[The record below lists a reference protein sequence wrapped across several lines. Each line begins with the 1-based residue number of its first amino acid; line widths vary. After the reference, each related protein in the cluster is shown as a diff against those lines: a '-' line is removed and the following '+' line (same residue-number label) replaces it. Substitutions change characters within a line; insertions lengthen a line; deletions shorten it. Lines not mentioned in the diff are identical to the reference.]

1 MTDQTL
7 TLIHNTM
14 DAQLGRTGYPD
25 AFPALP
31 PVPASRYFDPGFA
44 QLERTHLWNKT
55 WLLAGLETELP
66 GAGSYVLFE
75 KLDNSVII
83 SRGKDNKIRAFHN
96 VCRHRAS
103 ALLLEPKGKAMRFVC
118 PYHAWGYDLEGR
130 LKSVPDQ
137 HDFACL
143 DKSERGLIPVRC
155 ETWRGLIFINFDDA
169 AKPLGDFMAPV
180 ARETDGYP
188 LEKLVVKDHFFVPME
203 TNWKTAYH
211 NFLEIYHVAVVHAQS
226 LAPYLD
232 SQSFVVALYEG
243 GHSRFA
249 TRKRKGDS
257 IFRGSSTMPEE
268 MGELFKECTIA
279 RPTFPN
285 TFFALDPVGFTLQCF
300 WPHPTDPDKSI
311 MEARLVGWES
321 DTQED
326 RDYWSAM
333 RTNVESIL
341 AEDLQLFASIQ
352 RGLKSGKMPKVTM
365 GYQERALYWFEE
377 EVDRRIGI
385 ENIPEEQRVTPML
398 HGQVTR

>member
-1 MTDQTL
+1 MSDQL
-7 TLIHNTM
+7 TLIHETM
-14 DAQLGRTGYPD
+14 DAQLGRTDYPD

-31 PVPASRYFDPGFA
+31 QVPASRYFDPGFA
-44 QLERTHLWNKT
+44 QLERTYLWNRS

-66 GAGSYVLFE
+66 AAGSYVLFE

-83 SRGKDNKIRAFHN
+83 SRGKDGEIRAFHN

-103 ALLLEPKGKAMRFVC
+103 ALLLAPKGKAMRFVC
-118 PYHAWGYDLEGR
+118 PYHAWGYDLEGK

-143 DKSERGLIPVRC
+143 DKAESGLIPVRC
-155 ETWRGLIFINFDDA
+155 ETWRGLIFINFDENA
-169 AKPLGDFMAPV
+169 GPLAEFMAPV
-180 ARETDGYP
+180 APETDGFP

-211 NFLEIYHVAVVHAQS
+211 NFLEIYHVNTVHAKS

-249 TRKRKGDS
+249 TRKRKGES
-257 IFRGSSTMPEE
+257 IFKSGVAIPAE

-285 TFFALDPVGFTLQCF
+285 TFFALDPIGFTLQCF

-311 MEARLVGWES
+311 MEIRLVGWEA

-333 RTNVESIL
+333 HTNVESIL

-352 RGLKSGKMPKVTM
+352 RGLKSGKMPKVTF

-377 EVDRRIGI
+377 EIDRRIGA
-385 ENIPEEQRVTPML
+385 ENIPEAQRIVPML
-398 HGQVTR
+398 GGHVTR

>member
-7 TLIHNTM
+7 TLIHETM
-14 DAQLGRTGYPD
+14 DAQLGRKGYPD

-31 PVPASRYFDPGFA
+31 EVPASRYFDPAFA
-44 QLERTHLWNKT
+44 ELERDHLWSKT
-55 WLLAGLETELP
+55 WLFAGLATDLP
-66 GAGSYVLFE
+66 AAGSYLLFE
-75 KLDNSVII
+75 KLDRSVIL
-83 SRGKDNKIRAFHN
+83 SRGKDGEIRAFHN

-118 PYHAWGYDLEGR
+118 PYHAWGYDLEGK

-155 ETWRGLIFINFDDA
+155 EMWRGMIFINFDDA
-169 AKPLGDFMAPV
+169 AQPLAEFMAP
-180 ARETDGYP
+180 AAPETDGYP

-211 NFLEIYHVAVVHAQS
+211 NFLEIYHVAIVHAKS

-249 TRKRKGDS
+249 TRKRKGNS
-257 IFRGSSTMPEE
+257 IFNTGIGFPEE

-285 TFFALDPVGFTLQCF
+285 TFFALDPIGFTLQCF

-311 MEARLVGWES
+311 MEIRLVGWES
-321 DTQED
+321 DTDED
-326 RDYWSAM
+326 RAYWAAM
-333 RTNVESIL
+333 RPNVESIL

-352 RGLKSGKMPKVTM
+352 RGLKSGQMPKVMM

-377 EVDRRIGI
+377 EIDRRIGV
-385 ENIPEEQRVTPML
+385 ENIPEQQRVVPAL
-398 HGQVTR
+398 GDYITR